1 MKVIIKN
8 PYSEIDTYVNVD
20 IPHIPRKLE
29 NIEDVY
35 EELKY
40 WPAESRPIT
49 VCRFFTMETAIIDGK
64 TPVLTP
70 ITYRLVTPT
79 YVRMDG
85 VITRTFA
92 TSTTAESIFHD
103 MKGNKAFLTG
113 ANVVIL
119 PYEDIYDLTKNPIL
133 STGKT
138 HDVPYETAFN
148 YQKYASKVSS
158 LI

>member
-20 IPHIPRKLE
+20 IPRIPRKLE
-29 NIEDVY
+29 DIEDIY

-40 WPAESRPIT
+40 WPAEPRPT
-49 VCRFFTMETAIIDGK
+49 MVCRFFTMETSKIDGK
-64 TPVLTP
+64 TPILTP
-70 ITYRLVTPT
+70 IAYRLITST
-79 YVRMDG
+79 YVRMDS

-103 MKGNKAFLTG
+103 MKSNKAFPTG
-113 ANVVIL
+113 ANIVIL
-119 PYEDIYDLTKNPIL
+119 PYEDVYDLIKNPIL
-133 STGKT
+133 SVGKT
-138 HDVPYETAFN
+138 HDVPYETASN

>member
-1 MKVIIKN
+1 MKAIIKN
-8 PYSEIDTYVNVD
+8 PYSEIDTHVEVD

-40 WPAESRPIT
+40 WPAESRPTT
-49 VCRFFTMETAIIDGK
+49 VCRFFTMETSKIDGK

-70 ITYRLVTPT
+70 ISYRLVTST
-79 YVRMDG
+79 HVGMDG

-92 TSTTAESIFHD
+92 TSKTAESIFHD
-103 MKGNKAFLTG
+103 MKSNKTFPTG

-119 PYEDIYDLTKNPIL
+119 PYEDVYDLMKNPIL
-133 STGKT
+133 SAGKT
-138 HDVPYETAFN
+138 HDVPYETASN
-148 YQKYASKVSS
+148 YQKYASKVSP